1 MSSDKK
7 KIKRRIFQKLTDLC
21 RFKEVVEAWEELG
34 HECNETN
41 QMVDWQNFSEKWAHK
56 IYKWKFFEK
65 EFLASQMQFVNTS
78 Q

>member
-21 RFKEVVEAWEELG
+21 RFKEVAEAWEELD

-41 QMVDWQNFSEKWAHK
+41 QMVDWQNFSEKWAQK
-56 IYKWKFFEK
+56 I
-65 EFLASQMQFVNTS
+65 
-78 Q
+78 